1 MEVQFIASVAPI
13 VRDAKAARAFY
24 ADALGLSFEGGE
36 ADYVYTQKL
45 DGAKHFGLW
54 PLSEAATACFGTT
67 EWPSEIPVP
76 QASIEFEVADVAA
89 AAHELEAKAT
99 SCCTAPGP
107 SPGADHRP
115 TAELRRPIWS
125 RSATRR
131 RSTIAPRRAHAR

>member
-67 EWPSEIPVP
+67 EWPGDIPVP

-89 AAHELEAKAT
+89 AADELKARGYRLIHEARTEPWT
-99 SCCTAPGP
+99 QITARLL
-107 SPGADHRP
+107 SPEGLLVAVCYTPQFHD
-115 TAELRRPIWS
+115 
-125 RSATRR
+125 RSDVGT
-131 RSTIAPRRAHAR
+131 

>member
-67 EWPSEIPVP
+67 EWPSETPVP

-89 AAHELEAKAT
+89 AADELKARGYRLIHEARTEPWT
-99 SCCTAPGP
+99 QITARLL
-107 SPGADHRP
+107 SPEGLLVAVCYTPQVHD
-115 TAELRRPIWS
+115 
-125 RSATRR
+125 RSDVGT
-131 RSTIAPRRAHAR
+131 